1 MHQPGTPLRR
11 RLMVALVGIA
21 TLATV
26 LFALPL
32 AVVVQRLDHS
42 EAVTALERD
51 ATRIAAVV
59 PDDEV
64 TRPRPV
70 AEPAGLSSRLTVGIY
85 RTGRRVAGAG
95 PYDSR
100 VAAAARDGRI
110 HEGVEN
116 GDLAVAAPVPSDDG
130 VPVAMSRVSMS
141 YDQVTDQVERAWLL
155 MSALAALVIV
165 LATAY
170 ARYQSGR
177 LAAPLE
183 RLTEAAQSLGDGDF
197 SVRARRSGLREA
209 DAAGRALEV
218 TARRLGEVLDRE
230 RAFSADVSHQLRT
243 PLTGLLLG
251 LESAL
256 GRPGA
261 DPRAA
266 MRTAIERGR
275 HLQSIIDDLLRL
287 ARDGRGPR
295 EVLDVPG
302 LLTGLRDH
310 WRGTLAARGRRL
322 GVTMSEPLPE
332 VRAAP
337 SVVLQILEV
346 LVDNAAT
353 HGRGDITVEAVDLGT
368 ALSIEVGDQGAGI
381 RDGRDVFAR
390 RAGSGEGHGIGLA
403 LARSLAEA
411 EGGRLLLRREA
422 PPVFA
427 LLLPGSPST
436 TSQEKS

>member
-1 MHQPGTPLRR
+1 MHQPATGTPLRR
-11 RLMVALVGIA
+11 RLLVALVGTA

-32 AVVVQRLDHS
+32 AIVVQRLDHS

-51 ATRIAAVV
+51 ATRIAAFV
-59 PDDEV
+59 PADEV
-64 TRPRPV
+64 VRPRPV
-70 AEPAGLSSRLTVGIY
+70 AQPAGLSTGLTVGVY
-85 RTGRRVAGAG
+85 QAGGRRVAGAG
-95 PYDSR
+95 PPESR

-110 HEGVEN
+110 HEGLEG
-116 GDLAVAAPVPSDDG
+116 GDLAVAAPVPSGGG
-130 VPVAMSRVSMS
+130 VTSRVSMA
-141 YDQVTDQVERAWLL
+141 YDPVTDQVERAWLL
-155 MSALAALVIV
+155 MSALAVFVVI
-165 LATAY
+165 LATVY

-183 RLTEAAQSLGDGDF
+183 RLTEAAQALGDGDF
-197 SVRARRSGLREA
+197 TVRARRSGLREA
-209 DAAGRALEV
+209 DAAGRALES
-218 TARRLGEVLDRE
+218 TARRLGEVLGRE

-256 GRPGA
+256 GRPDA

-266 MRTAIERGR
+266 IRTAVERGR

-287 ARDGRGPR
+287 ARDGQGPR
-295 EVLDVPG
+295 EVLDVPALLGG
-302 LLTGLRDH
+302 LGGRWDGPLTAG
-310 WRGTLAARGRRL
+310 GRRL
-322 GVTMSEPLPE
+322 TVTCRDPLPE
-332 VRAAP
+332 VRSAP

-353 HGRGDITVEAVDLGT
+353 HGRGAITVEAVDLGT
-368 ALSIEVGDQGAGI
+368 ALSIEVGDEGAGI
-381 RDGRDVFAR
+381 APGDDVFAR
-390 RAGSGEGHGIGLA
+390 RTSNGEGHGIGLA

-411 EGGRLLLRREA
+411 EGGRLLLRRPA

-427 LLLPGSPST
+427 LLLPGT
-436 TSQEKS
+436 GG

>member
-1 MHQPGTPLRR
+1 MHQPATGTPLRR
-11 RLMVALVGIA
+11 RLLVTLVGTA
-21 TLATV
+21 TLAIV
-26 LFALPL
+26 MFALPL

-59 PDDEV
+59 PEDEV
-64 TRPRPV
+64 RRPRQV
-70 AEPAGLSSRLTVGIY
+70 AAPAGISARLTVGVY
-85 RTGRRVAGAG
+85 RADGRRIVGAG
-95 PYDSR
+95 PPDSR
-100 VAAAARDGRI
+100 VAAATRDGRV

-116 GDLAVAAPVPSDDG
+116 GDLAVAAPAPSDDG
-130 VPVAMSRVSMS
+130 VTTMSRVSMS

-155 MSALAALVIV
+155 MAALAMLVII
-165 LATAY
+165 LATVY

-183 RLTEAAQSLGDGDF
+183 RLTEAAQALGDGDF
-197 SVRARRSGLREA
+197 TVRARRSGVREA

-251 LESAL
+251 LESTLDRAN
-256 GRPGA
+256 A

-266 MRTAIERGR
+266 IRTALERGQ
-275 HLQSIIDDLLRL
+275 HLQSIIDDILRL
-287 ARDGRGPR
+287 ARDGQGPR
-295 EVLDVPG
+295 EVLDVPA
-302 LLTGLRDH
+302 LLKDVRGH
-310 WRGTLAARGRRL
+310 WHGPLTARGRRL
-322 GVTMSEPLPE
+322 SVTFREPLPE
-332 VRAAP
+332 VRSAP
-337 SVVLQILEV
+337 SVILQILDV

-353 HGRGDITVEAVDLGT
+353 HGRGQISVEAVDLGT
-368 ALSIEVGDQGAGI
+368 ALSIEVSDEGAGI
-381 RDGRDVFAR
+381 TDGEDVFTR
-390 RAGSGEGHGIGLA
+390 RTSNGEGHGIGLP

-411 EGGRLLLRREA
+411 EGGRLLLRRPM

-427 LLLPGSPST
+427 LLLPGT
-436 TSQEKS
+436 GR

>member
-1 MHQPGTPLRR
+1 MHLSPAGTPLRR
-11 RLMVALVGIA
+11 RLLVALVGIA

-51 ATRIAAVV
+51 ATRIAAIV

-64 TRPRPV
+64 TRPGPV
-70 AEPAGLSSRLTVGIY
+70 DQPAGMSAGLTVGIY
-85 RTGRRVAGAG
+85 RTGGGRVAGAG
-95 PYDSR
+95 PRDSW

-116 GDLAVAAPVPSDDG
+116 GDLAVAAPILPDG
-130 VPVAMSRVSMS
+130 GGDAVTATSRVSVP
-141 YDQVTDQVERAWLL
+141 YDPVTDQVERAWLL
-155 MSALAALVIV
+155 MSALAVFVLV

-183 RLTEAAQSLGDGDF
+183 RLTEAAQALGDGDF
-197 SVRARRSGLREA
+197 SVRARLSGLREA

-218 TARRLGEVLDRE
+218 TARRLGEVLGRE

-256 GRPGA
+256 GRPDA
-261 DPRAA
+261 DPHAA
-266 MRTAIERGR
+266 IRTAVERGR

-287 ARDGRGPR
+287 ARDGQGPR
-295 EVLDVPG
+295 EVLDVPV
-302 LLTGLRDH
+302 LLASLREH
-310 WRGTLAARGRRL
+310 WNGPLAARGRRL
-322 GVTMSEPLPE
+322 SVTCQEPLPE
-332 VRAAP
+332 VRSAP
-337 SVVLQILEV
+337 SVILQIIEV
-346 LVDNAAT
+346 LVDNAAA
-353 HGRGDITVEAVDLGT
+353 HGGGDISVEAVDLGT
-368 ALSIEVGDQGAGI
+368 ALSIEVGDEGAGI
-381 RDGRDVFAR
+381 EAGRNVFAR
-390 RAGSGEGHGIGLA
+390 RASSGEGHGIGLF

-411 EGGRLLLRREA
+411 EGGRLLLRSPA

-427 LLLPGSPST
+427 LLLPGT
-436 TSQEKS
+436 GN

>member
-1 MHQPGTPLRR
+1 MHQPPAGTPLRR
-11 RLMVALVGIA
+11 RLLVALVGIA

-59 PDDEV
+59 PEDEV
-64 TRPRPV
+64 TRPGPV
-70 AEPAGLSSRLTVGIY
+70 DPPAGLAAGLTVGIY
-85 RTGRRVAGAG
+85 RSGGRRVAGAG
-95 PYDSR
+95 PGDSP
-100 VAAAARDGRI
+100 VAAAARDGRV
-110 HEGVEN
+110 HEGVEG
-116 GDLAVAAPVPSDDG
+116 GDLAVAAPIPSDDAEG
-130 VPVAMSRVSMS
+130 VTVMSRVSLP

-155 MSALAALVIV
+155 MSALAAFVVI
-165 LATAY
+165 LATVY

-183 RLTEAAQSLGDGDF
+183 RLTAAAQALGDGDF

-209 DAAGRALEV
+209 DAAGRALEI

-256 GRPGA
+256 GRPDA

-266 MRTAIERGR
+266 IRTAVERGR

-287 ARDGRGPR
+287 ARDGQGPR

-302 LLTGLRDH
+302 LLSSLRGR
-310 WRGTLAARGRRL
+310 WEGTLAARRRL
-322 GVTMSEPLPE
+322 LSVTCHEPLPE
-332 VRAAP
+332 VRSAP
-337 SVVLQILEV
+337 SVILQILEV

-353 HGRGDITVEAVDLGT
+353 HGRGDISVEAVDLGA
-368 ALSIEVGDQGAGI
+368 ALSIEVSDRGPGI
-381 RDGRDVFAR
+381 EAGRDVFAR
-390 RAGSGEGHGIGLA
+390 RASSGEGHGIGLF

-411 EGGRLLLRREA
+411 EGGRLLLRSPA

-427 LLLPGSPST
+427 LLLPGTGS
-436 TSQEKS
+436 

>member
-1 MHQPGTPLRR
+1 MHQPARGTPLRR
-11 RLMVALVGIA
+11 RLLVALAGIA
-21 TLATV
+21 ILAIV

-64 TRPRPV
+64 RHPRPV
-70 AEPAGLSSRLTVGIY
+70 PAPAGLSAHLTVGIY
-85 RTGRRVAGAG
+85 RTGGGRVAGAG
-95 PYDSR
+95 PAGSR

-116 GDLAVAAPVPSDDG
+116 GDLAVAAPVPSDEG
-130 VPVAMSRVSMS
+130 VVTAMSRVSMS

-155 MSALAALVIV
+155 MSALAMLVITV
-165 LATAY
+165 ATVY

-183 RLTEAAQSLGDGDF
+183 RLTGAAQALGDGDF
-197 SVRARRSGLREA
+197 TVRARRSGVREA

-218 TARRLGEVLDRE
+218 TARRLGEVLARE

-256 GRPGA
+256 NRADA

-266 MRTAIERGR
+266 IRTALERGQ
-275 HLQSIIDDLLRL
+275 HLRSIIDDLLRL
-287 ARDGRGPR
+287 ARDGQGPR
-295 EVLDVPG
+295 EVLDVPT
-302 LLTGLRDH
+302 LLDGLRDH
-310 WRGTLAARGRRL
+310 WRGPLAASGRRL
-322 GVTMSEPLPE
+322 SIAFREPLPE
-332 VRAAP
+332 VRSAP
-337 SVVLQILEV
+337 SVVRQILDV

-353 HGRGDITVEAVDLGT
+353 HGRGEITVEAVDLGT
-368 ALSIEVGDQGAGI
+368 ALSVEVSDEGPGVTGGE
-381 RDGRDVFAR
+381 RVFAR
-390 RAGSGEGHGIGLA
+390 RASSGEGHGIGLP

-411 EGGRLLLRREA
+411 EGGRLLLRRPS

-427 LLLPGSPST
+427 LLLPGT
-436 TSQEKS
+436 GR